1 LTAFVRADAF
11 GEVLEGESLPA
22 SWIAGILDA
31 EGNLIGRNRETVQEG
46 HVDATAMS
54 SVIEQVQQSSG
65 HGVFAG
71 ELLGQA
77 MYFAVRR
84 SAYSDWTTFVG
95 VPADVVEVP
104 LYRHRAVMVSAGGA
118 ALLLT
123 LLLAGTLLR
132 NAARLREERARGRQ
146 KDVLLREINHRIKN
160 NLQVIASL
168 INLQTDRAQLPETRR
183 ELGTIGLRVRALNLV
198 HEQLHPALTDG
209 AIDLASYIEQLC
221 AYLPAVHGHL
231 DRKVRIL
238 PHLQSMMV
246 KADAAAPVGLIVSE
260 ALTNSLKHAF
270 PHGDGGTVRITLERE
285 GSDRAVLEVAD
296 DGVGLPDP
304 VDLDD
309 GVGLNLIEALAGQA
323 AGELSWCRKGGT
335 TIRLSFPL

>member
-1 LTAFVRADAF
+1 
-11 GEVLEGESLPA
+11 
-22 SWIAGILDA
+22 
-31 EGNLIGRNRETVQEG
+31 
-46 HVDATAMS
+46 MS